1 MPVIVMVVV
10 SSSTA
15 ATSTATC
22 DHNILGT
29 AARRTATARVVAIAD
44 VVAVAVAVTVV
55 IAQIGQLLVVVKAI
69 VERVLRLIDCGRGR
83 RGRRG
88 SDSSR

>member
-1 MPVIVMVVV
+1 MMVPMIVMVVV
-10 SSSTA
+10 SSTA

-22 DHNILGT
+22 DNNILGT

-83 RGRRG
+83 RG